1 MSALRSLFVTDSKTD
16 GHWHCAKGGSDV
28 VKYRSK
34 TAEGVV
40 GKRRPKWVGGGEN
53 IPLDLLR
60 ILSDWVA
67 ILEARGVSG
76 ACGLFYSLLLSIL
89 F

>member
-1 MSALRSLFVTDSKTD
+1 M
-16 GHWHCAKGGSDV
+16 
-28 VKYRSK
+28 KYRSK

-53 IPLDLLR
+53 IPLDILR

-76 ACGLFYSLLLSIL
+76 AGWFVLHFLLLLSIL
-89 F
+89 FFTLGCG